1 MRTGTEVLKR
11 EVLAVWLKGCPPEV
25 IEDFDKFIY
34 AVKKTQMGKAEKRD
48 FLNTSSKDMYITQG
62 VNNIR
67 RSCTVIYLDTL
78 PEELTAEL
86 KEGTCESYLRI

>member
-11 EVLAVWLKGCPPEV
+11 EVLAVWLKGCPPHV
-25 IEDFDKFIY
+25 IEDFDNLQS
-34 AVKKTQMGKAEKRD
+34 AVKKSQMGKAEKRD
-48 FLNTSSKDMYITQG
+48 FLNTQSEDSYITQG

-86 KEGTCESYLRI
+86 KKGTCISYT